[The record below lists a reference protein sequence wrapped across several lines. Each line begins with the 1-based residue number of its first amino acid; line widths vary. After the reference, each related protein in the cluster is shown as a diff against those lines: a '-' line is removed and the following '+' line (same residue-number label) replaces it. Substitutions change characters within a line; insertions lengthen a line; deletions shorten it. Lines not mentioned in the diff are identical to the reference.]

1 MADQREPVRPTG
13 RDNFGRDNIATGDR
27 SWGVLPI
34 FLGVALVV
42 FLGYYFFGPGFGS
55 RTDRAVTGQRN
66 ELPNAAPSAPSVPTP
81 TPPKQQ

>member
-1 MADQREPVRPTG
+1 
-13 RDNFGRDNIATGDR
+13 
-27 SWGVLPI
+27 VLPI
-34 FLGVALVV
+34 LLGVAFVV
-42 FLGYYFFGPGFGS
+42 LLGYFFFGPGFGS

>member
-1 MADQREPVRPTG
+1 MADQRDPVRPIG
-13 RDNFGRDNIATGDR
+13 RDSIGRDSIATGDR

-34 FLGVALVV
+34 LLGVVFVV
-42 FLGYYFFGPGFGS
+42 LLGYFFLGPGFGS
-55 RTDRAVTGQRN
+55 RTDRAVTGPRT